1 MLDRANFQQKI
12 MRDHKIIMKI
22 LAIETSC
29 DETAIS
35 ILDCEKDTVNV
46 LAHKINSQIEIHKEF
61 GGVFPSLARREHG
74 LNCVP
79 VLEETLKETKI
90 PSETFLIS
98 ENLKE
103 ELKNILEREPKLF
116 ELLIPFLEK
125 TGKPK
130 IDAIAVTEG
139 PGLEPALW
147 VGITFAKALSLAWNL
162 PIISVNHMEG
172 HIVSALLVANSQATS
187 AQTNADYTQTTQT
200 NADLDQEYF
209 SAEKFPDHDS
219 TRQSPSLRSETLP
232 SSPREYPRMTKEY
245 KDDRKL
251 TIQNIEF
258 PAISLLVSGGHTELV
273 KIDAIGS
280 YEVIG
285 RTRDDAVGE
294 AFDKVARILGLP
306 YPGGPQISALAE
318 ISRKV
323 ADRTPTYAEKNSEF
337 ESISIPQ
344 LSASGPRLS
353 AGGSTLPPLPRPML
367 HSHDLD
373 FSFSGL
379 KTAVLYMVQKI
390 PEMTEEIKMQIA
402 KEFEDSVIEVL
413 VSKTKTAIETY
424 GAKTL
429 IVGGGVIANKLL
441 RQTLVD
447 SLPQTKVLIPN
458 MKLTT
463 DNAVM
468 IGVAGYLKI
477 NRSNS
482 AYSTD
487 LKAQG
492 GMQLTK
498 N

>member
-1 MLDRANFQQKI
+1 MI
-12 MRDHKIIMKI
+12 I

-35 ILDCEKDTVNV
+35 ILDCEKNTVNV
-46 LAHKINSQIEIHKEF
+46 LAHKINSQIELHKEF
-61 GGVFPSLARREHG
+61 GGVYPNLARREHG
-74 LNCVP
+74 INCVP
-79 VLEETLKETKI
+79 VLEETLKETEI
-90 PSETFLIS
+90 PSETFLVS

-103 ELKNILEREPKLF
+103 ELKKILEREPKLF

-125 TGKPK
+125 TNKPK

-172 HIVSALLVANSQATS
+172 HIVSALLVANSVIQATS
-187 AQTNADYTQTTQT
+187 AQTNADCTQTTQT
-200 NADLDQEYF
+200 NTD
-209 SAEKFPDHDS
+209 
-219 TRQSPSLRSETLP
+219 LRSETLP
-232 SSPREYPRMTKEY
+232 ISPREYPRMTEGEENEN
-245 KDDRKL
+245 L
-251 TIQNIEF
+251 LQIQDIEF

-273 KIDAIGS
+273 KIDSIGD

-318 ISRKV
+318 SARTI
-323 ADRTPTYAEKNSEF
+323 ADHTQTYAEKNPKSASEF
-337 ESISIPQ
+337 ESGLRQ
-344 LSASGPRLS
+344 SANSLRKS
-353 AGGSTLPPLPRPML
+353 AVSTLTLPRPML

-390 PEMTEEIKMQIA
+390 PKMTEEIKMQIA
-402 KEFEDSVIEVL
+402 KEFEDAVIEVL
-413 VSKTKTAIETY
+413 VSKTKTAVKTY

-477 NRSNS
+477 NRPDST
-482 AYSTD
+482 YSTN

-492 GMQLTK
+492 SMQLTK

>member
-1 MLDRANFQQKI
+1 MI
-12 MRDHKIIMKI
+12 I

-35 ILDCEKDTVNV
+35 ILDCEKNTVNV
-46 LAHKINSQIEIHKEF
+46 LAHEINSQIELHKEF
-61 GGVFPSLARREHG
+61 GGVYPNLARREHG

-79 VLEETLKETKI
+79 VLDTTLENAKLVAENFLV
-90 PSETFLIS
+90 SED
-98 ENLKE
+98 LKT
-103 ELKNILEREPKLF
+103 ELNKMLEREPTLLG
-116 ELLIPFLEK
+116 LLIPFLEK
-125 TGKPK
+125 TQKPK

-147 VGITFAKALSLAWNL
+147 VGITFAKALSLAWGL

-172 HIVSALLVANSQATS
+172 HIVSALLSPVCHSREGGDPCEISIGVDSRLHGNDSVMQI
-187 AQTNADYTQTTQT
+187 
-200 NADLDQEYF
+200 QE
-209 SAEKFPDHDS
+209 
-219 TRQSPSLRSETLP
+219 
-232 SSPREYPRMTKEY
+232 
-245 KDDRKL
+245 
-251 TIQNIEF
+251 IEF
-258 PAISLLVSGGHTELV
+258 PAISLLISGGHTELV
-273 KIDAIGS
+273 EIDSIGN
-280 YEVIG
+280 YTVIG

-306 YPGGPQISALAE
+306 YPGGPEISTLAE
-318 ISRKV
+318 K
-323 ADRTPTYAEKNSEF
+323 ARTELLVTDYELQVK
-337 ESISIPQ
+337 
-344 LSASGPRLS
+344 
-353 AGGSTLPPLPRPML
+353 LPRPML

-390 PEMTEEIKMQIA
+390 PEMTEEIKIQIA
-402 KEFEDSVIEVL
+402 KEFEDAVIEVL
-413 VSKTKTAIETY
+413 VSKTKTAIEKY

-441 RQTLVD
+441 RETLIK

-477 NRSNS
+477 NRPNS
-482 AYSTD
+482 EYSTN
-487 LKAQG
+487 LRAQG
-492 GMQLTK
+492 GMSLTK